1 MILLIDN
8 YDSFVYNLARYI
20 EELGFPCRVVRND
33 ALDVA
38 EALSLQPRAIVLS
51 PGPCAPDDAGISIE
65 LARTVAAR
73 GDTALLGVCL
83 GHQAIVQ
90 ALGGNVRAAR
100 RPMHGMA
107 AQVFHKGGKLFSG
120 IPPTFTVGRYHS
132 LAADVASEGKLQAC
146 AWDEDSEVMAVEHES
161 APVFGVQFHPESILS
176 EYGHLLLA
184 NFLNFAGMKA
194 KRIPRWAA

>member
-33 ALDVA
+33 VLNVT
-38 EALSLQPRAIVLS
+38 EALSLQPRAIILS
-51 PGPCAPDDAGISIE
+51 PGPCAPNDAGISIE
-65 LARTVAAR
+65 MARTVAAR
-73 GDTALLGVCL
+73 GDIALLGVCL
-83 GHQAIVQ
+83 GHQAVVQ
-90 ALGGNVRAAR
+90 ALGGHVRAAY

-107 AQVFHKGGKLFSG
+107 AQVFHKGGSLFSG
-120 IPPTFTVGRYHS
+120 IPSTFTVGRYHS
-132 LAADVASEGKLQAC
+132 LAADVASNGKLQAC
-146 AWDEDSEVMAVEHES
+146 AWDKDGEIMAVEHKE

-176 EYGHLLLA
+176 EHGHLLLA

-194 KRIPRWAA
+194 KRVPQWAA

>member
-20 EELGFPCRVVRND
+20 EELGFPCRVFRND
-33 ALDVA
+33 ALDVV
-38 EALSLQPRAIVLS
+38 EVLSLQPRAIVLS
-51 PGPCAPDDAGISIE
+51 PGPCTPDNAGISME
-65 LARTVAAR
+65 LARAVTAR

-83 GHQAIVQ
+83 GHQAVVQ
-90 ALGGNVRAAR
+90 ALGGHVRAAY

-107 AQVFHKGGKLFSG
+107 TRVFHKGGNLFLG
-120 IPPTFTVGRYHS
+120 IPSTFTVGRYHS
-132 LAADVASEGKLQAC
+132 LAADVASDSKLQAC
-146 AWDEDSEVMAVEHES
+146 AWDEDGEIMAVEYKG

-176 EYGHLLLA
+176 EHGHLLLA

-194 KRIPRWAA
+194 KRVPRWAT